1 MGYTNAGKSTLHH
14 CLTESNVLQ
23 EDKLFATLDPTT
35 RKIKLPNNDE
45 ILITDTV
52 GFIRKLPHQLV
63 DAFKATLEEVI
74 YADLVLHVIDCSSP
88 HWEDLMNTSHNV
100 LKQMDIT
107 VENEIIIFNKIDL
120 SNDPVITKHACKK
133 ISDTFISATQD
144 STKSKIIQLIE
155 KNLNQFKTEMTFRI
169 PFHKMQIHSILHQ
182 KSTIISTENTDAE
195 IIIKCKINKIL
206 GAKIMADLYED

>member
-14 CLTESNVLQ
+14 CLTASNVLQ

-74 YADLVLHVIDCSSP
+74 YADLVLHIIDCSSP
-88 HWEDLMNTSHNV
+88 HWEDLMKTSHQV
-100 LKQMDIT
+100 LDQMNIKL
-107 VENEIIIFNKIDL
+107 ENEIIIFNKIDL
-120 SNDPVITKHACKK
+120 SQDPVITKHACKQ
-133 ISDTFISATQD
+133 ISEMFISATQD
-144 STKSKIIQLIE
+144 STKNKVVKLIE
-155 KNLNQFKTEMTFRI
+155 SNLNKFKTEMTFKI
-169 PFHKMQIHSILHQ
+169 PFHKMQVHSLLHQ
-182 KSTIISTENTDAE
+182 KSNSISIENTDSE

-206 GAKIMADLYED
+206 GAKIMADLYGD